1 MRRRRVT
8 HRSQL
13 WLLQSMPLCVPAVPR
28 QPVIFRRTCTVC
40 FATNQACCGELSSL
54 PACWRGSAVRPQK
67 LRLAESSLRATGPNH
82 GGPSRASRA
91 LAATFLSLH
100 RTHGRMDPRGERLR
114 LPPTPAGDAN
124 RVGLFL
130 RPGVSGGGVGAV
142 AAGPAAAARP
152 TQRRDRLAATARARV
167 MLIALTVAASCS
179 R

>member
-1 MRRRRVT
+1 
-8 HRSQL
+8 
-13 WLLQSMPLCVPAVPR
+13 
-28 QPVIFRRTCTVC
+28 
-40 FATNQACCGELSSL
+40 
-54 PACWRGSAVRPQK
+54 VRPQK

-152 TQRRDRLAATARARV
+152 TQRRDRLAATARG
-167 MLIALTVAASCS
+167 
-179 R
+179 